1 MIRGFPTTPL
11 KLFFILFIPTKKNN
25 RVTNLQYGEVF
36 QYTVHH
42 VFFRQLLELVNE
54 VYHVF
59 THWRSVNSVNKPAV
73 FIVTKLSLQEKIVI
87 KDLKRH
93 LLHKSQKVDHFFP
106 YCIECNC
113 VTASYNKTN

>member
-1 MIRGFPTTPL
+1 MIRGFPTSPPQIVFHSLQSYKL
-11 KLFFILFIPTKKNN
+11 KQVSN

-59 THWRSVNSVNKPAV
+59 THWRSVNSVYKPAV
-73 FIVTKLSLQEKIVI
+73 FIVTKLSLQEK
-87 KDLKRH
+87 
-93 LLHKSQKVDHFFP
+93 
-106 YCIECNC
+106 
-113 VTASYNKTN
+113 